1 MPEFI
6 PPQTNSAMPVEEA
19 QRYKLAEAIERES
32 DAFFRMLLSSH
43 TVSILLILP
52 TTGDIVAAN
61 PAADTFYGYPP
72 GTLRTMNITAINT
85 LPPDQVRTK
94 IQQAQTGQCTWFH
107 FRHRLASGETRDVE
121 VYSSPVTLGGWT
133 LLCSIIHDIT
143 ARKQAD
149 SALQRMQEEL
159 ELRVEERTATL
170 TRINNVLQ
178 TEIAERQRIEAALER
193 LQHYHELILQAV
205 GEGILGLDITGR
217 ITFVNPAALRM
228 VGYTADELLG
238 QTPQLLL
245 SCTSTP
251 AAPETAATLNNG
263 KVYTA
268 LPGGSTQQSANEIF
282 WRKDGSSFPVEYTSA
297 PMLNHGES
305 EGTVILFWDITERKA
320 AEARLCHQAL
330 HDILTGLPNRTRF
343 LDILEQAM
351 IRAERDAHYRFAVL
365 FLDLDNFKVV
375 NDSLG
380 HLAGDQLLITIARRL
395 RTCLPPESTLARFS
409 GDEFTILLD
418 RITDTAEVVGLA
430 ETIQQILT
438 VPIQVNNYKI
448 NTSVSIGVT
457 YSSTAYT
464 HPADLLRDADA
475 ALHQAKAQGRNCY
488 VIFDKV
494 MRMQALERLY
504 TENDLRHAIEHAE
517 LYLHYQ
523 PILHLPTGQIAGFEA
538 LVRWQNPQR
547 GTISPV
553 EFIPI
558 AEETGLI
565 VPLGWWVLRAACRQM
580 RAWQQQFPEYA
591 SLVINV
597 NLSVQSVI
605 HRDVVP
611 SIRTILEETEFNP
624 HCLHLEITENVMM
637 DHADTT
643 IATLRQLSELGI
655 RLCIDDFGIGFSS
668 LRYLHRFP
676 IHLLK
681 IDRAFVSTLRENAES
696 RAITQSIV
704 SLSHT
709 LGKEVVAEGIETTDQ
724 LAALRELN
732 CEYGQGYLFSRPVD
746 SVTATALL
754 AAGKPYC

>member
-6 PPQTNSAMPVEEA
+6 PPQTNNAMPVEEA
-19 QRYKLAEAIERES
+19 QRYKLAEAIEREG

-43 TVSILLILP
+43 TVVILLIIP

-61 PAADTFYGYPP
+61 PAAGAFYGYPS

-85 LPPDQVRTK
+85 LPPDQVRTQM
-94 IQQAQTGQCTWFH
+94 QQAQTGQGNWFH
-107 FRHRLASGETRDVE
+107 FRHRLASGEMRDVE
-121 VYSSPVTLGGWT
+121 VYSSPVTIGGWT

-143 ARKQAD
+143 AHKQAD
-149 SALQRMQEEL
+149 SALQQMQEEL
-159 ELRVEERTATL
+159 ELRVEERTETL
-170 TRINNVLQ
+170 TRINSVLQ
-178 TEIAERQRIEAALER
+178 MEIAERQRIEAALER

-217 ITFVNPAALRM
+217 ITFVNSAAVRM

-245 SCTSTP
+245 SHTTTP
-251 AAPETAATLNNG
+251 AAAGTADTPDHSTIYA
-263 KVYTA
+263 A
-268 LPGGSTQQSANEIF
+268 LQYGSTQQSANETF
-282 WRKDGSSFPVEYTSA
+282 WRKDGSSFPVEYTST

-305 EGTVILFWDITERKA
+305 EGTVILFRDITERKA

-351 IRAERDAHYRFAVL
+351 IRAERDAHYCFAVL

-409 GDEFTILLD
+409 GDEFTILLG
-418 RITDTAEVVGLA
+418 RITDITEVVALA
-430 ETIQQILT
+430 KTIQQVLN
-438 VPIQVNNYKI
+438 VPVQVNNYKI

-457 YSSTAYT
+457 FSSTAYT

-475 ALHQAKAQGRNCY
+475 ALHQAKAQGRDCY
-488 VIFDKV
+488 VIFDKA

-538 LVRWQNPQR
+538 LVRWQHPQR

-580 RAWQQQFPEYA
+580 HTWQQQFPA
-591 SLVINV
+591 CQSLVINV

-605 HRDVVP
+605 HRNVVP
-611 SIRTILEETEFNP
+611 SIRAILEETELDPQF
-624 HCLHLEITENVMM
+624 LHLEITENVMM

-643 IATLRQLSELGI
+643 IATLRQLSDMGI

-676 IHLLK
+676 IHILK

-724 LAALRELN
+724 LAALRELK

-746 SVTATALL
+746 STTATALL
-754 AAGKPYC
+754 AEGNPYR